1 MNRHLIAR
9 LAIAAA
15 CVVPPTAALAQY
27 PARPLHLVAPQPPGG
42 AYDYFARLF
51 ADRLQA
57 AMGQPAIVD
66 NKAGASTIIGTEY
79 VARQPADGYTL
90 LVTTETHVVLP
101 SLHSKLPYDAIK
113 DFQPVTL
120 AASVP
125 FVLAVAASSPL
136 RSFKDYVSLAREKP
150 GTVTFGSSGVGGA
163 LHLAGEL
170 MKSTQGID
178 IVHVPY
184 KGVAAIV
191 QAILTGEITSSFAP
205 VGPLTPQFR
214 AGKLRALAVLG
225 PSRSALLPDV
235 PSLGDAGAA
244 GYEWGGWLGV
254 LLPAGTP
261 RPIVDRLNAEIT
273 RAVRDPQFAKERI
286 LSQGYEPVGTTPER
300 FGEVMRTDA
309 AKYAKIVKDANIP
322 IE

>member
-1 MNRHLIAR
+1 MNRRLFAR
-9 LAIAAA
+9 LAFAAA
-15 CVVPPTAALAQY
+15 CIVPPVTALAQY
-27 PARPLHLVAPQPPGG
+27 PARALHLVAPQPPGG

-57 AMGQPAIVD
+57 GLGQPAIVD

-125 FVLAVAASSPL
+125 FVLAVAATSPV
-136 RSFKDYVSLAREKP
+136 RSFRDYVALAREKP
-150 GTVTFGSSGVGGA
+150 GTITFGSSGVGGA

-205 VGPLTPQFR
+205 VGPLTPQLR

-235 PSLGDAGAA
+235 PSLAEAGVT

-261 RPIVDRLNAEIT
+261 RPIVERLNAELT
-273 RAVRDPQFAKERI
+273 KAVRDPQFAKERI
-286 LSQGYEPVGTTPER
+286 LSQGYEPVGTSPER
-300 FGEVMRTDA
+300 FGELMRADA
-309 AKYAKIVKDANIP
+309 AKYAKIVRDANIP